1 MRHDSQTVCEA
12 VPDLCFHGL
21 ACPIYGGKA
30 GNPIAWSN
38 YGKILQRAN
47 DNTYD
52 CNFIGGWGANAINL
66 FRLTIKEDNT
76 VDMVGYY
83 GNYSWTLTNTDGT
96 VSTYD
101 PETKSFDLKYT
112 VITNARE
119 TIPRCRKR

>member
-1 MRHDSQTVCEA
+1 MQPHTIQYT
-12 VPDLCFHGL
+12 
-21 ACPIYGGKA
+21 GGKA

-112 VITNARE
+112 VITNASGDYTE
-119 TIPRCRKR
+119 VQEKVSPRY